1 MVLESCQGSSLRLD
15 SKVHAQ
21 NLWGIPPNTKES
33 CLFAFSVSAIRSL
46 PMTRSICGFSYKI
59 AFQHFPHYRLVALWE
74 GRPFLHKTGFC
85 IFLFTFGKE
94 QSAITAECR
103 AEEGVRAT
111 LGVDFVPQQSL
122 LWGGIAALAHL
133 TVCVGLQRASTQGW
147 CCLWTGRSGHAIP
160 LSCSGL
166 SISHTHCERG
176 EEKWTGIHA
185 ISFGQSHFNICKAN
199 KNSSITK

>member
-33 CLFAFSVSAIRSL
+33 CLFAFSVNAIGSL

-74 GRPFLHKTGFC
+74 VRPFLHKTGFC

-94 QSAITAECR
+94 RSAITAECR
-103 AEEGVRAT
+103 RGSKSHFGSGSSYPSRACC
-111 LGVDFVPQQSL
+111 GAVL
-122 LWGGIAALAHL
+122 LHWCIWQLCA
-133 TVCVGLQRASTQGW
+133 GLQRASTQGW

-185 ISFGQSHFNICKAN
+185 ISFGQSHFNICKAT